1 MTEQKHNE
9 SITFEKKKATP
20 VKKQSR
26 HGLLIGI
33 FLLISLGIIFGIHYL
48 RESSKRISTDDAYLI
63 ADITQIAPQV
73 SGAVTHIYVKDDQKV
88 ATGQLLV
95 ELDPSTYQAN
105 VEQAQANLEVALAQA
120 NGAAASVALTG
131 QTCNAQLTQAQGGV
145 AMATSSISGAQSD
158 VKRASAAVEKSIAA
172 AQAATANID
181 TAQAAVE
188 AASANKKRA
197 NSAVETAQAQVNT
210 AKANIKVC
218 QAAVNAAQAT
228 AEKATRDSDRYT
240 KLLEQGAVSRATA
253 DQYASTAKVA
263 MAQLESAREQVNMAQ
278 EAVSAREGDVT
289 AARDQVQA
297 AEALVNQAKSALNS
311 ARYSA
316 SASQADVDQ
325 ALAQK
330 QTIIQTVQQ
339 AEAKQKQAMGT
350 LAQANT
356 QPQQI
361 AVISSGHNQATAKIS
376 QARAAL
382 NAAKLQLEHTKI
394 YAPVNGT
401 VSKKTVQIGA
411 LVQPGTPLM
420 ALTQTNTIYVVANYK
435 ETQLNHILPEQR
447 AEVLIDALDDKP
459 FTGHVAS
466 ISAGTG
472 STFALLPADN
482 ASGNFTKVV
491 QRVPVKIRLDPGQP
505 GLDKL
510 RAGLSVNA
518 TIITR

>member
-1 MTEQKHNE
+1 MTEH
-9 SITFEKKKATP
+9 EKTPTTPKAKPT
-20 VKKQSR
+20 R

-33 FLLISLGIIFGIHYL
+33 FLLIVLGILLGIHYL
-48 RESSKRISTDDAYLI
+48 RESSKRISTDDAYLT

-73 SGAVTHIYVKDDQKV
+73 SGSVTHIYVKDDQKV
-88 ATGQLLV
+88 TEGQLLV

-105 VEQAQANLEVALAQA
+105 VEQAQANLEVAIAQA
-120 NGAAASVALTG
+120 NGAAASVTLTG

-145 AMATSSISGAQSD
+145 AQATSSISGAQSD
-158 VKRASAAVEKSIAA
+158 VKRATAAVEKATAA
-172 AQAATANID
+172 AQAANSNID

-188 AASANKKRA
+188 AAIANKKRSA
-197 NSAVETAQAQVNT
+197 SAVETAQAQVNT
-210 AKANIKVC
+210 AKANVKAC

-228 AEKATRDSDRYT
+228 SEKAARDAERYA
-240 KLLEQGAVSRATA
+240 KLLEQGAVSKALA
-253 DQYASTAKVA
+253 DQYASTARVA
-263 MAQLESAREQVNMAQ
+263 QAQLESAKEQVNMAQ
-278 EAVSAREGDVT
+278 EAVSAREADIM

-297 AEALVNQAKSALNS
+297 SEALVNQAKAALSS

-316 SASQADVDQ
+316 NASQADINQ
-325 ALAQK
+325 AIAQK
-330 QTIIQTVQQ
+330 QTTIQTVQQ
-339 AEAKQKQAMGT
+339 AEAKRKQAMGT

-361 AVISSGHNQATAKIS
+361 AVISSGHNQAEAKIN

-382 NAAKLQLEHTKI
+382 NAAKLQLGHTKI
-394 YAPVNGT
+394 YAPITGI

-411 LVQPGTPLM
+411 LVQAGTPLM
-420 ALTQTNTIYVVANYK
+420 ALTQTDTIYVVANYK
-435 ETQLNHILPEQR
+435 ETQLNRILPGQR

-491 QRVPVKIRLDPGQP
+491 QRVPVQIRLDPGQP
-505 GLDKL
+505 GLERL